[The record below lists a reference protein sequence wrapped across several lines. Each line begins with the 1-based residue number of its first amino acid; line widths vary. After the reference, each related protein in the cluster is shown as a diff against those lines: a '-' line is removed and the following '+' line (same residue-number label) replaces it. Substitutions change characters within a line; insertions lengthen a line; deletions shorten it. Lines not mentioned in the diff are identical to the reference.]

1 MTNPTDQEGAVA
13 KAGLF
18 EDIPQPSVEQQAQHA
33 RVLLAERRSQGAAR
47 LLKPNRQQVELR
59 ASDLESLLSP
69 DHRAR
74 LVWGYVVR
82 QDLSGLVEA
91 VKARGSNAGRAAID
105 PAHPV
110 CAVAVRHARRR
121 GQRARGDA
129 AVPGA
134 RCVPL
139 DVRWRV
145 GELPRDQRL
154 SLG

>member
-74 LVWGYVVR
+74 LVW
-82 QDLSGLVEA
+82 A
-91 VKARGSNAGRAAID
+91 
-105 PAHPV
+105 
-110 CAVAVRHARRR
+110 
-121 GQRARGDA
+121 
-129 AVPGA
+129 
-134 RCVPL
+134 
-139 DVRWRV
+139 WRSQ
-145 GELPRDQRL
+145 P
-154 SLG
+154 